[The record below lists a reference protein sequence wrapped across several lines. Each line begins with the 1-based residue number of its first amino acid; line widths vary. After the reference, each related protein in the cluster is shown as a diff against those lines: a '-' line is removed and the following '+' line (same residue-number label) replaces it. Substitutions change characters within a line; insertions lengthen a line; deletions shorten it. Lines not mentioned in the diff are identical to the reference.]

1 MSEER
6 SQKFQWISIV
16 YLLLFALAVFSP
28 SLVKQG
34 YFGLHEQHIEESLIF
49 LFGLAG
55 ISIFMLYE
63 RLMEKKEKEH
73 MAVQDAC
80 DRARRELVSSY
91 QYIGSLNRQMDMLK
105 KLANDTSVSI
115 YEQDQLSNDLLDSLV
130 RAASG
135 AIGGTPSLLRVIRLD
150 KLRTEHEVFHDM
162 STNQNGKS
170 LHISNKELKQIHD
183 DNKSYH
189 FFSADN
195 QRFVAIPSDRNSGDH
210 KAFLIMKW
218 NGEEEETFD
227 PSVLKV
233 FTNQAEL
240 IYGVLQK
247 RGQLNPDTPLDLI
260 ETVTKDTLGEVN

>member
-1 MSEER
+1 MTDER
-6 SQKFQWISIV
+6 SKKFQWISIV

-34 YFGLHEQHIEESLIF
+34 YFGLHEQHVEEALIF

-73 MAVQDAC
+73 LAVQDAC

-91 QYIGSLNRQMDMLK
+91 QYIGSLNRKMDTLK
-105 KLANDTSVSI
+105 KIANDTSVSI
-115 YEQDQLSNDLLDSLV
+115 YEQDQLSKDLLDSLV

-135 AIGGTPSLLRVIRLD
+135 TIGGSPALLRVIRLD

-162 STNQNGKS
+162 SINKNGKS

-183 DNKSYH
+183 ENKAYH
-189 FFSADN
+189 FFSADE
-195 QRFVAIPSDRNSGDH
+195 QRFVAIPSDRNSGGH
-210 KAFLIMKW
+210 KAFLILKW
-218 NGEEEETFD
+218 HDEPEESFD

-247 RGQLNPDTPLDLI
+247 RGQLNPETPIDI
-260 ETVTKDTLGEVN
+260 VDNVTKDVVGEVG

>member
-1 MSEER
+1 MSDER
-6 SQKFQWISIV
+6 SKKFQWISIV

-28 SLVKQG
+28 SMIQQG
-34 YFGLHEQHIEESLIF
+34 YFGIHEHHVEEALIF

-73 MAVQDAC
+73 IAAQDAC

-91 QYIGSLNRQMDMLK
+91 QYIGSLNRQMDLLK

-115 YEQDQLSNDLLDSLV
+115 YEQDQLSKDLLDSLV
-130 RAASG
+130 RTASG
-135 AIGGTPSLLRVIRLD
+135 TLGGVPSLLRVIRLD

-162 STNQNGKS
+162 STNDLDNP
-170 LHISNKELKQIHD
+170 LHISNKELKQLHD
-183 DNKSYH
+183 ENRPYH
-189 FFSADN
+189 FFSADSH
-195 QRFVAIPSDRNSGDH
+195 RFVAVPSDKNTGDH

-218 NGEEEETFD
+218 NGEQEEAFD

-233 FTNQAEL
+233 FANQAEL
-240 IYGVLQK
+240 IYRVLQK
-247 RGQLNPDTPLDLI
+247 RGQLNTETPLDVI
-260 ETVTKDTLGEVN
+260 DNVTKEPIGEVN

>member
-1 MSEER
+1 MTNER
-6 SQKFQWISIV
+6 SKNFQWISIV

-34 YFGLHEQHIEESLIF
+34 YFGIHEQHVEEALIF

-73 MAVQDAC
+73 IAAQDAC
-80 DRARRELVSSY
+80 DKARRELVSSY
-91 QYIGSLNRQMDMLK
+91 QYIGSLNRQMDLLK

-115 YEQDQLSNDLLDSLV
+115 YEQDQLSKDLLDSLV
-130 RAASG
+130 RTASG
-135 AIGGTPSLLRVIRLD
+135 TLGGVPSLLRVIRLD

-162 STNQNGKS
+162 SQNENGQS
-170 LHISNKELKQIHD
+170 LHISNKELKQMHEE
-183 DNKSYH
+183 NRSYH
-189 FFSADN
+189 FFHADTH
-195 QRFVAIPSDRNSGDH
+195 RFVAVPSDKNTGDH

-218 NGEEEETFD
+218 NGEQEESFD

-233 FTNQAEL
+233 FANQAEL
-240 IYGVLQK
+240 IYRVLKK
-247 RGQLNPDTPLDLI
+247 RGQLNAETPLDLVDD
-260 ETVTKDTLGEVN
+260 VTKEPVGEVN

>member
-1 MSEER
+1 MTDER
-6 SQKFQWISIV
+6 SKKFQWISIV
-16 YLLLFALAVFSP
+16 YLLLFAFAVFSP
-28 SLVKQG
+28 SLVQQG
-34 YFGLHEQHIEESLIF
+34 YFGIHEQHVEEALIF

-73 MAVQDAC
+73 LAVQDAC

-115 YEQDQLSNDLLDSLV
+115 YEQDQLSKDLLDSLV

-135 AIGGTPSLLRVIRLD
+135 ALGGTPSLLRVIRLD

-162 STNQNGKS
+162 STNENGKS

-183 DNKSYH
+183 DSRTFQ
-189 FFSADN
+189 FFSTDD

-218 NGEEEETFD
+218 NGEPEETFD

-240 IYGVLQK
+240 LYGVLQK
-247 RGQLNPDTPLDLI
+247 QGQLNPDTPLDLV
-260 ETVTKDTLGEVN
+260 ENVTSEMVGEVN